1 MISVQ
6 KLNNNLLKL
15 LIYISVIFLLT
26 LASSNIN
33 DYLTPKKVL
42 GAEIEV
48 DNAKDEEFWRQFLTK
63 NPDYIPGWIELGD
76 FERVHQIDPN
86 YFLQP

>member
-1 MISVQ
+1 MSAQ
-6 KLNNNLLKL
+6 KLNRSHFKL
-15 LIYISVIFLLT
+15 ILYVGVIFLLV
-26 LASSNIN
+26 LAASNIN
-33 DYLTPKKVL
+33 SYLEPQKVL

-48 DNAKDEEFWRQFLTK
+48 KDNDIDFWEAFLTK

-76 FERVHQIDPN
+76 FEKIKQIDPN